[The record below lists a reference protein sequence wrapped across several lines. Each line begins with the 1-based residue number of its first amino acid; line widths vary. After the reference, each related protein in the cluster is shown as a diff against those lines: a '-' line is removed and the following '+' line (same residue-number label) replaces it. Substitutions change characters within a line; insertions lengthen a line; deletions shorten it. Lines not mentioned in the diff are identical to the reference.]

1 MDRIRRSWALAKAS
15 WGVLR
20 ADRELLIFPL
30 ISFVA
35 LLVVLILFAIPLA
48 TIGIADLDKGS
59 LSPAGMAL
67 AFVLYVVSYSVA
79 FFFNTALVGAA
90 MIRLNGGDPTVNDGL
105 RVAMS
110 RLPAI
115 IGYALIAATVGMILR
130 WISERAGFLGAIVAG
145 LLGFAWS
152 IATFLVVPVLVVENV
167 GPIEAVKRSGGL
179 LRKTWGEQL
188 LGGFGIGL
196 VFSLIMAAIVLIGA
210 ALIVGLAAV
219 STSLMVAGIFV
230 LVLVVGAV
238 ALVATALS
246 GIYTAAVY
254 RYATTGEAGDFGT
267 ATMQAA
273 FRQKQPGRLGGLVG
287 G

>member
-15 WGVLR
+15 WAVLR
-20 ADRELLIFPL
+20 ADRELLVFPM

-48 TIGIADLDKGS
+48 TVGIGDLETGS
-59 LSPAGMAL
+59 LSPAGIAL
-67 AFVLYVVSYSVA
+67 SFGLYVVSYAVA

-90 MIRLNGGDPTVNDGL
+90 MIRMNGGDPTVNDGL

-196 VFSLIMAAIVLIGA
+196 VFSLIMAAIVLIGG
-210 ALIVGLAAV
+210 ALIVGLAGV
-219 STSLMVAGIFV
+219 STSLMVVGVFA

-267 ATMQAA
+267 AAMQAA